1 MLPALPTNSNTH
13 QLHLD
18 NSNSA
23 SQQEPEQQQQQ
34 RSSKRSPSM
43 IFRIEHLLP
52 STSQVSAGI
61 APTTT
66 SSLMGG
72 TQAPTLTTSSTPT
85 TATTSTAKRPKLRN
99 SCNGVLLSQF
109 TPKDT
114 LSESIPTY
122 ALMGVGHQSYAEQ
135 SKNAYCTLSEHV
147 LCMSPELLRRIKLS
161 EDIHSYNAL
170 FELQPGGMVHVRIVR
185 DVARDEELVAWFGE
199 EISLLMSIP
208 FLTPLNIQGESFLG
222 TKYFLM
228 EYLAQYIFQ
237 TTIFFITLPLFCSFL
252 IGNKRY
258 TCHICQLIFETPNPL
273 KIHLALGCGRHS
285 MDILWI
291 RLHYALKA
299 TSYTQQQRQLLAATA
314 TLASTQVPLT
324 TAQHSPTAAPSNT
337 SSISPASSP
346 QPATFTQQ
354 TPPPQQHHQYLR
366 QVQRFSAFKPVS
378 PSIAFTAAVTTS
390 SYSNPNAPTSSSVV
404 AAPSTALSYLPPL
417 ASVSGALPHMRLLQS
432 GVGLG
437 IPSANSLNAAAQIEA
452 IVSNMGASKQGHLCI
467 YCGKVYSRKYGL
479 KIHIRTH
486 TGFKPLKCKF
496 CLRPFG
502 DPSNLNKHVRLHLQS
517 NVSNAPVEGYK
528 CTLCNKTLARRRDL
542 QRHIESRHSGDGGSA

>member
-1 MLPALPTNSNTH
+1 MLPALSSNSAH

-18 NSNSA
+18 NNNSA
-23 SQQEPEQQQQQ
+23 AHQQHQQQALEHSQQQQQQQ
-34 RSSKRSPSM
+34 RSNKRSASM

-52 STSQVSAGI
+52 STSRGLPPIVPISSEHLMNDRQS
-61 APTTT
+61 PTYTIST
-66 SSLMGG
+66 G
-72 TQAPTLTTSSTPT
+72 ATSSTST
-85 TATTSTAKRPKLRN
+85 TTTAKRTKQRAT
-99 SCNGVLLSQF
+99 CNGVLLSQF

-114 LSESIPTY
+114 LSETIPTY
-122 ALMGVGHQSYAEQ
+122 ALMSASSMASSEQ
-135 SKNAYCTLSEHV
+135 PVTAYCTLSEGV
-147 LCMSPELLRRIKLS
+147 LRMSPELLRRIKLS

-170 FELQPGGMVHVRIVR
+170 FELQPGGAVHVRTVR

-199 EISLLMSIP
+199 EIALLMSIP
-208 FLTPLNIQGESFLG
+208 FLTPLNIQG
-222 TKYFLM
+222 
-228 EYLAQYIFQ
+228 
-237 TTIFFITLPLFCSFL
+237 
-252 IGNKRY
+252 NKRY
-258 TCHICQLIFETPNPL
+258 TCHLCQLTFETPNPL

-299 TSYTQQQRQLLAATA
+299 TSYTQH
-314 TLASTQVPLT
+314 
-324 TAQHSPTAAPSNT
+324 QHSPNAALSST

-346 QPATFTQQ
+346 QPASLAQPTTAQ
-354 TPPPQQHHQYLR
+354 PQPQHR
-366 QVQRFSAFKPVS
+366 PQVQRLSAFKPVS
-378 PSIAFTAAVTTS
+378 PSIAFTAAVSTS
-390 SYSNPNAPTSSSVV
+390 SFSNPHAHTSTAVSPSS
-404 AAPSTALSYLPPL
+404 ALSYLPPI
-417 ASVSGALPHMRLLQS
+417 ASVGGTLSHMHLLQ
-432 GVGLG
+432 
-437 IPSANSLNAAAQIEA
+437 PSSSVSMGPTNSLNAAAQIEA

-542 QRHIESRHSGDGGSA
+542 QRHIESRHSGDGGSS

>member
-1 MLPALPTNSNTH
+1 MLPALSSNSAH

-18 NSNSA
+18 NNNSA
-23 SQQEPEQQQQQ
+23 SHQQQQQQALEHSQQQQQQQ
-34 RSSKRSPSM
+34 RSNKRSASM

-52 STSQVSAGI
+52 STSRGPPPNVPISSEHLMSDRQS
-61 APTTT
+61 PTYTIST
-66 SSLMGG
+66 G
-72 TQAPTLTTSSTPT
+72 ATSSTST
-85 TATTSTAKRPKLRN
+85 TTTAKRAKQRAT
-99 SCNGVLLSQF
+99 CNGVLLSLF

-114 LSESIPTY
+114 LSEAIPTY
-122 ALMGVGHQSYAEQ
+122 ALMSAGNMTGSEQ
-135 SKNAYCTLSEHV
+135 PVMAYCTLSEGV
-147 LCMSPELLRRIKLS
+147 LRMSPELLRRIKLS

-170 FELQPGGMVHVRIVR
+170 FELQPGGAVHVRTVR

-199 EISLLMSIP
+199 EIALLMSIP
-208 FLTPLNIQGESFLG
+208 FLTPLNIQG
-222 TKYFLM
+222 
-228 EYLAQYIFQ
+228 
-237 TTIFFITLPLFCSFL
+237 
-252 IGNKRY
+252 NKRY
-258 TCHICQLIFETPNPL
+258 TCHLCQLTFETPNPL

-299 TSYTQQQRQLLAATA
+299 TSYTQHHRQLFATSTTLSA
-314 TLASTQVPLT
+314 TQTPLLK
-324 TAQHSPTAAPSNT
+324 HSPSAAPSST

-346 QPATFTQQ
+346 QPASLAQPTTAQ
-354 TPPPQQHHQYLR
+354 PQPQHQP
-366 QVQRFSAFKPVS
+366 QVQRLSAFKPVP
-378 PSIAFTAAVTTS
+378 PSIAFTAAVSTS
-390 SYSNPNAPTSSSVV
+390 SFSNPHSHTSTAVS
-404 AAPSTALSYLPPL
+404 PSTALSYLPPI
-417 ASVSGALPHMRLLQS
+417 ASVGGTLSHMRLLQ
-432 GVGLG
+432 
-437 IPSANSLNAAAQIEA
+437 PSSSIGMGPTNSLNAAAQIEA

-542 QRHIESRHSGDGGSA
+542 QRHIESRHSGDGGSS

>member
-1 MLPALPTNSNTH
+1 MLPALSSNNSAH

-18 NSNSA
+18 NNNSA
-23 SQQEPEQQQQQ
+23 SQQQQQQALAHSQQQQQQQ
-34 RSSKRSPSM
+34 RSNKRSTSM

-52 STSQVSAGI
+52 STSRGPPCI

-66 SSLMGG
+66 TSASLICDRHSPTYTITGG
-72 TQAPTLTTSSTPT
+72 ATSSSTSS
-85 TATTSTAKRPKLRN
+85 ATTVKRAKQRAT
-99 SCNGVLLSQF
+99 CNGVLLSQF

-114 LSESIPTY
+114 LSEPIPTY
-122 ALMGVGHQSYAEQ
+122 ALMSAGNIATSEQ
-135 SKNAYCTLSEHV
+135 TVTACCTLSQGV
-147 LCMSPELLRRIKLS
+147 LRMSPELLRRIKLS

-170 FELQPGGMVHVRIVR
+170 FELQAGGMVHVRTVR

-199 EISLLMSIP
+199 EIALLMSIP
-208 FLTPLNIQGESFLG
+208 FLTPLNIQG
-222 TKYFLM
+222 
-228 EYLAQYIFQ
+228 
-237 TTIFFITLPLFCSFL
+237 
-252 IGNKRY
+252 NKRY
-258 TCHICQLIFETPNPL
+258 TCHLCQLTFETPNPL

-299 TSYTQQQRQLLAATA
+299 TSYTQQQ
-314 TLASTQVPLT
+314 
-324 TAQHSPTAAPSNT
+324 HSPTAAPSST

-346 QPATFTQQ
+346 QP
-354 TPPPQQHHQYLR
+354 PQQPP

-378 PSIAFTAAVTTS
+378 PSIAFTAAVSTS
-390 SYSNPNAPTSSSVV
+390 SFSHPHAHTSTAVT
-404 AAPSTALSYLPPL
+404 PSTALSYLPPIT
-417 ASVSGALPHMRLLQS
+417 SVGGTLSHMRLLQPS
-432 GVGLG
+432 GSVGIG
-437 IPSANSLNAAAQIEA
+437 PTNPLNAAAQIEA

-517 NVSNAPVEGYK
+517 NVPNTPVEGYK

-542 QRHIESRHSGDGGSA
+542 QRHIESRHSGDVGST

>member
-1 MLPALPTNSNTH
+1 MLPALSSNSAH

-18 NSNSA
+18 NNNSA
-23 SQQEPEQQQQQ
+23 SQQQQQPLEQSQQQQQQQ
-34 RSSKRSPSM
+34 RSNKRSASM

-52 STSQVSAGI
+52 STSRGPLGI
-61 APTTT
+61 VPISTT
-66 SSLMGG
+66 SGHLMSDRQSPTYTVTTG
-72 TQAPTLTTSSTPT
+72 APSSTSTIT
-85 TATTSTAKRPKLRN
+85 TTAKRAKQRAT
-99 SCNGVLLSQF
+99 CNGVLLSQF
-109 TPKDT
+109 TPKDS
-114 LSESIPTY
+114 LSEPIPTY
-122 ALMGVGHQSYAEQ
+122 ALMSASHIAVSEQ
-135 SKNAYCTLSEHV
+135 PVTAYCTLSQGV
-147 LCMSPELLRRIKLS
+147 LRMSPELLRRIKLS

-170 FELQPGGMVHVRIVR
+170 FELQPGGAVYVRTVR

-199 EISLLMSIP
+199 EIALLMSIP
-208 FLTPLNIQGESFLG
+208 FLTPLNIQG
-222 TKYFLM
+222 
-228 EYLAQYIFQ
+228 
-237 TTIFFITLPLFCSFL
+237 
-252 IGNKRY
+252 NNRY
-258 TCHICQLIFETPNPL
+258 TCHLCQLTFETPNPL

-299 TSYTQQQRQLLAATA
+299 TSYTQQHQQLFATTTTLAATQA
-314 TLASTQVPLT
+314 PLAR
-324 TAQHSPTAAPSNT
+324 HSPTAAASST

-346 QPATFTQQ
+346 KPAPLTQPSTAQ
-354 TPPPQQHHQYLR
+354 PQHQP

-378 PSIAFTAAVTTS
+378 QSIAFTAAVSTS
-390 SYSNPNAPTSSSVV
+390 SFSNPHAHTSTAVS
-404 AAPSTALSYLPPL
+404 PSTALSYLPPI
-417 ASVSGALPHMRLLQS
+417 ASVGGTLSHMRLLQPS
-432 GVGLG
+432 SSIG
-437 IPSANSLNAAAQIEA
+437 IGPTNPLNAAAQIEA

-517 NVSNAPVEGYK
+517 NVTNTPVEGYK

-542 QRHIESRHSGDGGSA
+542 QRHIESRHSGDGGST

>member
-23 SQQEPEQQQQQ
+23 SQQETEQQQQQ

-52 STSQVSAGI
+52 STS
-61 APTTT
+61 
-66 SSLMGG
+66 
-72 TQAPTLTTSSTPT
+72 QAPTLTTSSTPT

-208 FLTPLNIQGESFLG
+208 FLTPLNIQ
-222 TKYFLM
+222 
-228 EYLAQYIFQ
+228 
-237 TTIFFITLPLFCSFL
+237 
-252 IGNKRY
+252 GNKRY

-517 NVSNAPVEGYK
+517 NVSNASVEGYK